1 MASIEEFLPRYQFRE
16 HHARIVAAGADAA
29 FAQLRHVD
37 LALSPWIGPLFA
49 LRSLPA
55 RFARGGAALEALQ
68 PTTLGDF
75 FGRAFTPLAER
86 PGRCFV
92 IGSVGRFWQSSGGI
106 EPVTPDS
113 FTTNATP
120 GCARLAWAFDFEPLG
135 EDRCRVSTETRIAC
149 NDAAARWRMQ
159 LYWWAIRPAS
169 GLIRREILRLLA
181 ARCEMLRDT

>member
-16 HHARIVAAGADAA
+16 HHDRIVGTSADTA
-29 FAQLRHVD
+29 FAQLRRVD
-37 LALSPWIGPLFA
+37 LSHSPWIGPLFT
-49 LRSLPA
+49 LRSLPG
-55 RFARGGAALEALQ
+55 RFAARGAAPEALR

-86 PGRCFV
+86 PGHFIV

-106 EPVTPDS
+106 EPVTADS
-113 FTTNATP
+113 FATNATP

>member
-16 HHARIVAAGADAA
+16 RHARIVAASAGAA

-37 LALSPWIGPLFA
+37 LSHSPWIGPLFA
-49 LRSLPA
+49 LRALPM
-55 RFARGGAALEALQ
+55 RFARRAAVPEALQ

-75 FGRAFTPLAER
+75 FGSAFMRLAER
-86 PGRCFV
+86 PGHCLV

-106 EPVTPDS
+106 EPVTPDA

-135 EDRCRVSTETRIAC
+135 TDRCRVSTETRIAC

>member
-16 HHARIVAAGADAA
+16 HHDRIVAAGADAA
-29 FAQLRHVD
+29 YAQLRHVD
-37 LALSPWIGPLFA
+37 LSHSPWIGPLFA

-55 RFARGGAALEALQ
+55 RFARRGAAPEALQ

-75 FGRAFTPLAER
+75 FGRAFTPLADR
-86 PGRCFV
+86 PGRCLV

-106 EPVTPDS
+106 EPVTAQS
-113 FTTNATP
+113 FTSNATP
-120 GCARLAWAFDFEPLG
+120 GCARLAWAFDFEALG

-149 NDAAARWRMQ
+149 NDAGARWRMQ

-181 ARCEMLRDT
+181 ARCEMLRPA